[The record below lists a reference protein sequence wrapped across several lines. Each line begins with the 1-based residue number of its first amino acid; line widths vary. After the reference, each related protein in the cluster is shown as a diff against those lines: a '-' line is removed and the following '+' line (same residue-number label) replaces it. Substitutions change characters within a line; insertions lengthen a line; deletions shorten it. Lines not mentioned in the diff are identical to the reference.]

1 MADGGR
7 YKMGTLSRLTGFKP
21 ELLRAW
27 QRRFDLFEPERTDGG
42 HRLYTEDDL
51 RVALLVRDKLSS
63 GRAIGEVVRPGRSS
77 LLDEARRR
85 LPGVDPPEAAPARA
99 APAGMPSTGLKD
111 LQAARDAIVQGA
123 VSIDPQSI
131 RQALDRAFALGSPD
145 QVIDE
150 VLKPAAHRIGE
161 LWHRGMCTVAGEHLA
176 ASMIRERLIRL
187 VEWASPPVGQAAPEV
202 VCACLPDE
210 FHENGALVVAYR
222 LARAGWRVTWLGAAL
237 PLEDLEEA
245 VKSRSPKAVWLSVT
259 LSSHFEAAR
268 DELLGFAERWRG
280 QLELSVGGQGVP
292 RTDVELEA
300 AGVRLSRQWIG

>member
-1 MADGGR
+1 MAGGGR

-27 QRRFDLFEPERTDGG
+27 QRRFGLFEPERTDGG

-51 RVALLVRDKLSS
+51 RVAMLVRDRLAG
-63 GRAIGEVVRPGRSS
+63 GRAIGEVARPGRDR

-85 LPGVDPPEAAPARA
+85 LPGVDPPEAVPMARSAPATV
-99 APAGMPSTGLKD
+99 PEMKD
-111 LQAARDAIVQGA
+111 LEAVRDAIVQGA
-123 VSIDPQSI
+123 VSIDPEAI

-145 QVIDE
+145 QVIE
-150 VLKPAAHRIGE
+150 QVLRPSAHRIGE

-187 VEWASPPVGQAAPEV
+187 VDWASPPVGQAAPEV
-202 VCACLPDE
+202 LCACLPDE

-237 PLEDLEEA
+237 PMEDLEIA
-245 VKSRSPKAVWLSVT
+245 VRERAPRAVQLSAT
-259 LSSHFEAAR
+259 LSTHFDAAR
-268 DELLGFAERWRG
+268 DDLLAFAERWRG
-280 QLELSVGGQGVP
+280 QVELTIGGQGVP
-292 RTDVELEA
+292 RADAELEA
-300 AGVRLSRQWIG
+300 SGVRLTREWSA